1 MSVQEEEEEAISWQC
16 QCLALECITALLS
29 APGLRPISQSAPKLS
44 SSSLSSSKELHILVQ
59 RPIAQKVFMT
69 MAEESQGNCNKCP
82 VYVIWE
88 RVREVRYL
96 QLTGKLEDLLRTP
109 NAQLYSP
116 SVQTLPLYNT

>member
-1 MSVQEEEEEAISWQC
+1 
-16 QCLALECITALLS
+16 
-29 APGLRPISQSAPKLS
+29 
-44 SSSLSSSKELHILVQ
+44 
-59 RPIAQKVFMT
+59 

-88 RVREVRYL
+88 SVREVRYL

-116 SVQTLPLYNT
+116 SVQTLPYMKAPVHQCPPSVEI

>member
-1 MSVQEEEEEAISWQC
+1 
-16 QCLALECITALLS
+16 
-29 APGLRPISQSAPKLS
+29 
-44 SSSLSSSKELHILVQ
+44 
-59 RPIAQKVFMT
+59 MT

-116 SVQTLPLYNT
+116 SVQTLPLYNCTIHEGTSAPMPS

>member
-1 MSVQEEEEEAISWQC
+1 
-16 QCLALECITALLS
+16 
-29 APGLRPISQSAPKLS
+29 
-44 SSSLSSSKELHILVQ
+44 
-59 RPIAQKVFMT
+59 MT

-116 SVQTLPLYNT
+116 SVQTLPMYNT